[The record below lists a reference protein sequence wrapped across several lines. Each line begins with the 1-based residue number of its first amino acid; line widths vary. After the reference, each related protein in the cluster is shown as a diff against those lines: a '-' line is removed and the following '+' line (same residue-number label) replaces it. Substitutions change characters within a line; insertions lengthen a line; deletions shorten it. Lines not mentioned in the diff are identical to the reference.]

1 MKLSRTLQLAV
12 GSAAIVW
19 IVVTYYLQAPPWA
32 ALVGAL
38 GAILWIASK
47 ARRERLR
54 LMHQHSTRDKG
65 RSGEL

>member
-1 MKLSRTLQLAV
+1 MKFSRTLQLAV

-38 GAILWIASK
+38 GAILWIAGK
-47 ARRERLR
+47 AWRERLISSASR
-54 LMHQHSTRDKG
+54 EPGTKKEG
-65 RSGEL
+65 